1 MSKKLKRTLKE
12 ENRIFNEEW
21 GLQYF
26 LVNSGGKMSCLL
38 CDTTIVMVKKF
49 SSQQHCALHK
59 DNKYAKLEGE
69 SRKTAL
75 QKLTDGK
82 QKQRQFFHS
91 VLHQENT
98 MTEASYKVAYLL
110 GKKGKP
116 FSDAELIKECILE
129 VVRCIDPDKVNKYKD
144 VPLSRRTNTDRQ
156 HELACN
162 VTEQLKNIIQK
173 ENVY

>member
-21 GLQYF
+21 ELQYF

-38 CDTTIVMVKKF
+38 CDTAIVTVKKF
-49 SSQQHCALHK
+49 NAQQHYALHK

-69 SRKTAL
+69 SRKIAL
-75 QKLTDGK
+75 QKLKDEK

-91 VLHQENT
+91 VLHQGNGA
-98 MTEASYKVAYLL
+98 TEASYKVSYLL
-110 GKKGKP
+110 GKKRKP

-129 VVRCIDPDKVNKYKD
+129 VVRCIDPGEVNKYKEAS
-144 VPLSRRTNTDRQ
+144 LSKRTNKRST
-156 HELACN
+156 A
-162 VTEQLKNIIQK
+162 
-173 ENVY
+173 